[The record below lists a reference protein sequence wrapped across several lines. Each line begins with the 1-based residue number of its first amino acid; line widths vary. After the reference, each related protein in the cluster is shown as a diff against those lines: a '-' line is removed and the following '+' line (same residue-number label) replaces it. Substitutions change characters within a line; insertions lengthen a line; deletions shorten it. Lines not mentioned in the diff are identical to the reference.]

1 MGDHYDYIGV
11 YVDDLEIAS
20 KDPEAILNTLMGK
33 YEFKLKDLE
42 PLPPKM

>member
-11 YVDDLEIAS
+11 YVDDLETPQRIL
-20 KDPEAILNTLMGK
+20 EAILNTLMGK

-42 PLPPKM
+42 PSLTT

>member
-1 MGDHYDYIGV
+1 MGDHYYIGV

-20 KDPEAILNTLMGK
+20 KEEAILNTLMGK

-42 PLPPKM
+42 PSLTT